1 MSIISLMNIFETI
14 ILGLTQG
21 LTEFIPVSSSG
32 HLVILQ
38 ELLSGASDHTFL
50 EFINIGTVLALL
62 VFFRKR
68 IIAICRDVFVNKN
81 YKLARNILITAIPAG
96 LIGYSLSD
104 FIDSSP
110 FFGSVAVVMVG
121 LVVVGVIMIIID
133 KLPTASKVKDGEAFS
148 PLRALFV
155 GLIQT
160 FALIPGVSRSGSTI
174 IAGRLMGLN
183 SAMSAEYSFLVS
195 LPIML
200 GVTAKVFI
208 TASDRAYFVEHMPML
223 LVSNTVAFI
232 SGLIAVGFLM
242 RYLSNHGLA
251 VFGWYR
257 IALAAVLAVY
267 LLLQ

>member
-1 MSIISLMNIFETI
+1 MNIFETI

-38 ELLSGASDHTFL
+38 ELMSGASDHTFL

-81 YKLARNILITAIPAG
+81 YNLARNILITAIPAG

-104 FIDSSP
+104 FIDSSS
-110 FFGSVAVVMVG
+110 FFGSIVVVMVG
-121 LVVVGVIMIIID
+121 LVVVGIVMIVID
-133 KLPTASKVKDGEAFS
+133 KLPTMSKVKDGES
-148 PLRALFV
+148 LSSLRALFI

-160 FALIPGVSRSGSTI
+160 LALIPGVSRSGSTI
-174 IAGRLMGLN
+174 VAGRLMGLN

-208 TASDRAYFVEHMPML
+208 DASDRAYFVEHMPML

-232 SGLIAVGFLM
+232 SGLLAVGFLM
-242 RYLSNHGLA
+242 RYLSKHGLA

-257 IALAAVLAVY
+257 LGLAAVLAVY
-267 LLLQ
+267 LLVQ